1 MFRGKKKQHVDLPR
15 EKTGISPG
23 TFSMVWTLLVDMA
36 TTRSSHDGLP
46 VSQIVDGFMDL
57 LV

>member
-1 MFRGKKKQHVDLPR
+1 VDLPR

-23 TFSMVWTLLVDMA
+23 TFSMGWTLLVDMA

-57 LV
+57 LVE